1 MMMIHLESIN
11 QLRKKTLGLTFILSA
26 AIVFAQEKQQIS
38 GKIVDKQN
46 NPVLYASVSF
56 ENKTV
61 KENKAL
67 FSDATLTDDK
77 GNYTVKLVPGTYE
90 ITVEAIDFKKY
101 ITTKVITN
109 NFNLGNIQIESEEQ
123 ITNSKTK
130 EIEGVTLT
138 ATTKPY
144 KVELDKRTYDV
155 SADITTKGGN
165 LQDVLQNVPSVSVET
180 DGTVSMRGN
189 SNVRFLINGKPSSM
203 LGIDDNA
210 NALQSIPADQIE
222 KIEVITNPSS
232 KFESAGTAGILNI
245 ILKKSKK
252 TGFNGSVEGTL
263 GYLPTTRLNTNLSWR
278 KGNLTYYLN
287 GGGGYNEGKFT
298 SRNDYTLNTTVI
310 SPINNTLLNSH
321 QESNSNNYNKS
332 YNVTTGLSY
341 DFSPKTTIST
351 SIMLRGS
358 NSNSKSNTDYAE
370 NIFFDTG
377 SVLQNTNR
385 YSIGLGE
392 NLSFQADASLDHKIN
407 EKGQLI
413 SFAASFQN
421 SNNESNSDIR
431 ETNATSYGNDV
442 SKQNSKNRTILLKS
456 DYELP
461 IGEKS
466 KLEAGLRFD
475 ANKNDYDYKVTRSTN
490 GNAATILPLYTSNT
504 IYDEKISAAYTQFK
518 SKLNDKISYQLG
530 LRVENTNID
539 LSFDRADGLNK
550 QVPKDY
556 TNVFPTIFL
565 SYDISKN
572 NQFLLNYTERIRRPR
587 SFFLIPFMSL
597 NNNRNLFEGNPNLNP
612 SIVHSYEF
620 GYSLQKNKLS
630 ITPTLYYKNTVD
642 DIKMYQ
648 ERTLDENNNTV
659 ITTKPINLG
668 TEQTYG
674 LDLNASLD
682 ITKWWKIM
690 GNLDLFG
697 YKTDGKYQGIDYS
710 GNGFSSRIRLTN
722 TFRPDKNTSF
732 QIQSFFRGGQKTASN
747 EQKAMYAISLGAN
760 RTIWK
765 GNGTLS
771 FNIQDIFNT
780 RARETEFT
788 TETYNNSSYM
798 KMMPRTFTI
807 SLSYRFK
814 QGEKVESQKRKKDI
828 NNNDN
833 GGDEQMPPM

>member
-1 MMMIHLESIN
+1 MINIENIT
-11 QLRKKTLGLTFILSA
+11 QLKKRTLGLTIVLTA
-26 AIVFAQEKQQIS
+26 AAMAFAQEKQQVS
-38 GKIVDKQN
+38 GKIVDAQKN
-46 NPVLYASVSF
+46 LVPYASVTF
-56 ENKTV
+56 KNKTV
-61 KENKAL
+61 KENATL
-67 FSDATLTDDK
+67 YSDATLTDDK
-77 GNYTVKLVPGTYE
+77 GNFTLNLIPGSYE
-90 ITVEAIDFKKY
+90 ITIEAIDFKKTI
-101 ITTKVITN
+101 ITKQINVGAN
-109 NFNLGNIQIESEEQ
+109 NLGDLKLEQ
-123 ITNSKTK
+123 EATTTNTKTK
-130 EIEGVTLT
+130 DIEGVTLT
-138 ATTKPY
+138 AATKPY

-155 SADITTKGGN
+155 SADITSKGGN
-165 LQDVLQNVPSVSVET
+165 LQDILQNVPSVSVET

-245 ILKKSKK
+245 ILKKTKK

-278 KGNLTYYLN
+278 KGNLTYYIN

-298 SRNDYTLNTTVI
+298 SRNDYKLNTAVI
-310 SPINNTLLNSH
+310 SPVNNTLLNSH
-321 QESNSNNYNKS
+321 QESITNNYNKS

-341 DFSPKTTIST
+341 DFTPKTSLST
-351 SIMLRGS
+351 SLMLRGS
-358 NSNSKSNTDYAE
+358 NSDSKSNTDYAE
-370 NIFFDTG
+370 NIYSDTG
-377 SVLQNTNR
+377 TFLQNTNR
-385 YSIGLGE
+385 FSNGLGK
-392 NLSFQADASLDHKIN
+392 NLSFQADASLDHKIDDN
-407 EKGQLI
+407 GQLI

-421 SNNESNSDIR
+421 SNNENNSDIK
-431 ETNATSYGNDV
+431 ETTSTSFGNDV

-475 ANKNDYDYKVTRSTN
+475 ANKNDYDYEVTRSIN
-490 GNAATILPLYTSNT
+490 GSPAQILPLYTSNT
-504 IYDEKISAAYTQFK
+504 VYDENISAAYAQFK
-518 SKLNDKISYQLG
+518 SKLGEKLSYQLG
-530 LRVENTNID
+530 LRAENTNIE
-539 LSFDRADGLNK
+539 LTFDRADGLNK
-550 QVPKDY
+550 IVPKDY
-556 TNVFPTIFL
+556 TNLFPTVFL

-597 NNNRNLFEGNPNLNP
+597 NNNRNLFEGNPDLNP
-612 SIVHSYEF
+612 SLVHSYEF
-620 GYSLQKNKLS
+620 GYSLQKTKFS
-630 ITPTLYYKNTVD
+630 ITPTFYYRNTVD

-648 ERTLDENNNTV
+648 ERTLDANNNTV

-668 TEQTYG
+668 TEQNYG
-674 LDLNASLD
+674 LDLNTSVD
-682 ITKWWKIM
+682 ITKWWKVM
-690 GNLDLFG
+690 ANLDLFG
-697 YKTDGKYQGIDYS
+697 YKTKGEYQGIDYS
-710 GNGFSSRIRLTN
+710 GDGFSSRIRLTN

-732 QIQSFFRGGQKTASN
+732 QIQSFYRGGQKTASN

-765 GNGTLS
+765 GNGTIS

-788 TETYNNSSYM
+788 TDTYTNSSYM
-798 KMMPRTFTI
+798 QMMPRTFTI

-814 QGEKVESQKRKKDI
+814 QGEKVDSQKRKKDI
-828 NNNDN
+828 NNNDQ
-833 GGDEQMPPM
+833 GGDDMPPM